1 MAICVQ
7 AHRGASGYAPEN
19 TLPAFQKAIELGADG
34 IETDIHYTRDGRF
47 AVCHDNTLERTSDG
61 QGSVSEKTIEQLKAY
76 DFGCRFEPRPAEPV
90 RLPVLEELLDLVR
103 EMDVINIEVKELP
116 PEPILRRE
124 AVHTLLHIL
133 RDFACGSRV
142 ILSSFQHEWLREI
155 KDRAP
160 ELRTGL
166 LYGAQSKYSLD
177 YTLAMAK
184 EFRADYVHPYLYMM
198 DAELVAGC
206 RRQGIGC
213 NVWTVDTPEAI
224 DFAIALEPDGI
235 ISNYPDRVLRAIG
248 R

>member
-1 MAICVQ
+1 MSICVQ

-19 TLPAFQKAIELGADG
+19 TLPAFQKAIVLGADG
-34 IETDIHYTRDGRF
+34 IETDIHYTLDGRF
-47 AVCHDNTLERTSDG
+47 AVCHDDTLERTSDG
-61 QGSVSEKTIEQLKAY
+61 QGSVSGKTIKQLKTY
-76 DFGCRFEPRPAEPV
+76 DFGCHFDPRPAEPV
-90 RLPVLEELLDLVR
+90 RLPTLEELLELVGH
-103 EMDVINIEVKELP
+103 MDVINIEVKELP
-116 PEPILRRE
+116 PDPARRRE
-124 AVHTLLHIL
+124 AVQSLLRIL
-133 RDFACGSRV
+133 RDFACSDRV

-155 KDRAP
+155 KERSP

-166 LYGAQSKYSLD
+166 LYGGQSKYSLE
-177 YTLAMAK
+177 YTLAMVK
-184 EFRADYVHPYLYMM
+184 EFRADFIHPYLYMM

-235 ISNYPDRVLRAIG
+235 ISDYPDRVLRALG

>member
-1 MAICVQ
+1 M
-7 AHRGASGYAPEN
+7 
-19 TLPAFQKAIELGADG
+19 
-34 IETDIHYTRDGRF
+34 
-47 AVCHDNTLERTSDG
+47 
-61 QGSVSEKTIEQLKAY
+61 
-76 DFGCRFEPRPAEPV
+76 
-90 RLPVLEELLDLVR
+90 
-103 EMDVINIEVKELP
+103 
-116 PEPILRRE
+116 
-124 AVHTLLHIL
+124 
-133 RDFACGSRV
+133 

>member
-1 MAICVQ
+1 M
-7 AHRGASGYAPEN
+7 
-19 TLPAFQKAIELGADG
+19 
-34 IETDIHYTRDGRF
+34 
-47 AVCHDNTLERTSDG
+47 
-61 QGSVSEKTIEQLKAY
+61 
-76 DFGCRFEPRPAEPV
+76 
-90 RLPVLEELLDLVR
+90 PVLEELLDLVR

-116 PEPILRRE
+116 PEPSLRRE